1 MLFLLD
7 FSQPLPA
14 LDDMLPDEF
23 PYHLGGGFRGVK
35 LAEGVEIALVEEDLM
50 TG

>member
-1 MLFLLD
+1 MLFLLNL
-7 FSQPLPA
+7 SQPLPA

-23 PYHLGGGFRGVK
+23 PNYLGGGFRGVK
-35 LAEGVEIALVEEDLM
+35 LAEGVEIALVKEDLV